1 MMRTAIGA
9 FKVNGHLFFTAVC
22 ILRGSVLLSTELT
35 FVTLISW
42 STPKFLYVLSQ
53 VPTNVRLPTLK

>member
-9 FKVNGHLFFTAVC
+9 FKVNGHFFFTAVC

-42 STPKFLYVLSQ
+42 STPKIFYVLSQ
-53 VPTNVRLPTLK
+53 VPNNVRLPTLK